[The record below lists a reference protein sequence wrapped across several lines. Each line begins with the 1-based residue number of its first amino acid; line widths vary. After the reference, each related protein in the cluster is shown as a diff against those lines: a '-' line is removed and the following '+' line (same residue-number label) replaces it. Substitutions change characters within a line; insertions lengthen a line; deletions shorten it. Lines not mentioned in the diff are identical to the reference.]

1 MNHLRA
7 LMPFLTGCL
16 LAVFTASPLAAQE
29 KSAKP
34 PFTASLVPIGANSD
48 AYWEGG
54 GPGMRAIALDP
65 DAAPPATL
73 CVRTKKGFGTIPG
86 VLNRPSIAL
95 PVSGGILRVFANP
108 DGSEDKDP
116 PLFGDFKIPQTPGHY
131 DVFLTRAKET
141 KGWDKPDS
149 LVLPSNQ
156 TDFPP
161 DSFRLVNLCDQ
172 PIKAKIASTSVT
184 LGPRSVKIVPTP
196 VKGAMTL
203 ISVQA
208 VHANGDELRFI
219 IRTGIRLEMG
229 QRANLVFYPGRD
241 PQKPCLATW
250 FHQAEPDSGEMTE
263 KAAAD

>member
-7 LMPFLTGCL
+7 LAPFLTGCIFS
-16 LAVFTASPLAAQE
+16 AFTASPLTAQE
-29 KSAKP
+29 KAEKP
-34 PFTASLVPIGANSD
+34 PFTASLVPVGANSD
-48 AYWEGG
+48 AYWEGD
-54 GPGMRAIALDP
+54 GPGLKAIALDP

-73 CVRTKKGFGTIPG
+73 CVRTKKGFETIPG

-95 PVSGGILRVFANP
+95 PVTGGILRVFANQ

-131 DVFLTRAKET
+131 DVFLNRAKES
-141 KGWDKPDS
+141 KGWDKVQS
-149 LVLPSNQ
+149 LVLPSNK
-156 TDFPP
+156 TDFQP

-172 PIKAKIASTSVT
+172 PIKAKIGSTT
-184 LGPRSVKIVPTP
+184 LNIGPRSVKIVPTP

-208 VHANGDELRFI
+208 VHANGDALRFI
-219 IRTGIRLEMG
+219 IRTGIRLEAG

-241 PQKPCLATW
+241 PEKPCLATW
-250 FHQAEPDSGEMTE
+250 FHQAEPESGEMEENETG
-263 KAAAD
+263 A